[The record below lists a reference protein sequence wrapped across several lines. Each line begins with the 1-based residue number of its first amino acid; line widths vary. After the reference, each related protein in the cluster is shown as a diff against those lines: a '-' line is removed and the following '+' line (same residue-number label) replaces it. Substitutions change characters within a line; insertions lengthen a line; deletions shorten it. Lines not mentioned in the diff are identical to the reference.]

1 MPQLDRVIIFTQIFW
16 LLIIILVA
24 YSFIIMKILPNS
36 FRIMKLR
43 NNFSK
48 SLFISM
54 DKLNEEQIYQSKKIV
69 ELNHNYINL
78 LKCMLLTQSMFYE
91 KILIKYYKLFF
102 GKITFNEKFFNY
114 VVLMYL
120 YKNLI
125 QKKLIN

>member
-24 YSFIIMKILPNS
+24 YSFIILKILPNS

-48 SLFISM
+48 SLFTSM
-54 DKLNEEQIYQSKKIV
+54 EKLNEEQIYQSKKII

-78 LKCMLLTQSMFYE
+78 LKHMLSTQSTFYE